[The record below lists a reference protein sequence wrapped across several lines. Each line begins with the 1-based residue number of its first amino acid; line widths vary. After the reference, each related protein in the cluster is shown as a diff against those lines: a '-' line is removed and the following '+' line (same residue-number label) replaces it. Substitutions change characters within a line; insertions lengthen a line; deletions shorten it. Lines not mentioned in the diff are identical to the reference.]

1 MCIITSACMW
11 VPIFN
16 LLSIGRQ
23 HSHIL
28 CNNPTS
34 TKSGVSLHV
43 YISHPYSNLNNHQPS
58 PEFTDIILIS
68 SLKSPPPPPT
78 DTMLHLS
85 LSLPR
90 FRLSFLLLLSL
101 SQSLSKSRRRL
112 ESSFSIFGNLFVIQA
127 RSKSHGMGLA

>member
-68 SLKSPPPPPT
+68 SLKSPSTCLCPFPGFACLFYYCCLYPSLYQSHVVAWNPLFPFLVTCLSSKPAQSPT
-78 DTMLHLS
+78 EWAW
-85 LSLPR
+85 R
-90 FRLSFLLLLSL
+90 RVSFLLA
-101 SQSLSKSRRRL
+101 
-112 ESSFSIFGNLFVIQA
+112 F
-127 RSKSHGMGLA
+127 